1 MRKFFFYT
9 SIGLLNNHYVQK
21 ESGTGMTT
29 SWLLP
34 TFSFRLR
41 VVHLQ
46 IPDEQLSLWIAD
58 CLVLPSQPPK
68 AYTSPWFSR
77 REVVVVA
84 FGKAG
89 PNVRKNEM
97 KEPKLLIVHTT

>member
-1 MRKFFFYT
+1 M
-9 SIGLLNNHYVQK
+9 NNHYVQN
-21 ESGTGMTT
+21 ESGTGMAT

-34 TFSFRLR
+34 TFSFWLR

-46 IPDEQLSLWIAD
+46 TPDEQLSLWIAD

-68 AYTSPWFSR
+68 AYTSPWISR

-84 FGKAG
+84 VGKAG
-89 PNVRKNEM
+89 PNVSKKEENERA
-97 KEPKLLIVHTT
+97 KLLC